1 MKYNW
6 SIIGHE
12 KQLKMIESDILNG
25 SIFHAYLLAGP
36 NSVGKNTV
44 AKKMAGI
51 LQCSND
57 FCHACPTCL
66 QVEKGVHLDTI
77 EMIDDKESIGIDDIR
92 KIIERCNMTC
102 QANYKI
108 FLIQTVERMTVAAA
122 NSFLKVLEEPP
133 QRTIFILT
141 TNNIRAV
148 LPTVVSRVRVV
159 NFAAVSAGYLE
170 KKLRELYPENDEE
183 TIKKVS
189 LFSLGKTGKAVNL
202 MENPSELAN
211 YIKVYNDVMF
221 FLEHRNITDRFS
233 YVNEFAEDEGKL
245 ETFVSILY
253 NVLRSKILDGQ
264 DAEEHIDTVLKIDE
278 AMTLIK
284 KNVNLKLVLEN
295 LMLSLK

>member
-12 KQLKMIESDILNG
+12 KQLNGIESDILNG
-25 SIFHAYLLAGP
+25 NLFHAYLLAGP

-44 AKKMAGI
+44 AKKLAGI

-57 FCHACPTCL
+57 FCHACQICL
-66 QVEKGVHLDTI
+66 QVEKGCHLDTI
-77 EMIDDKESIGIDDIR
+77 EMIDDKESIKIDDVR
-92 KIIERCNMTC
+92 KIIERCNMTR

-108 FLIQTVERMTVAAA
+108 FLIQTIERMTVDAA
-122 NSFLKVLEEPP
+122 NSFLKMLEEPP
-133 QRTIFILT
+133 ERTIFILT

-148 LPTVVSRVRVV
+148 LPTIISRVRVV

-170 KKLRELYPENDEE
+170 KKLRDIYPDHDEDI
-183 TIKKVS
+183 IKKVS

-202 MENPSELAN
+202 MENPEELAN

-221 FLEHRNITDRFS
+221 LLQHRNITDRFS
-233 YVNEFAEDEGKL
+233 YVSDLAEEEGKI
-245 ETFVSILY
+245 ETFVSILS
-253 NVLRSKILDGQ
+253 NVLRSKILDG
-264 DAEEHIDTVLKIDE
+264 ENVHEYIETLIKIDE

>member
-6 SIIGHE
+6 SIIGHS
-12 KQLKMIESDILNG
+12 KQLSVIESDILNENL
-25 SIFHAYLLAGP
+25 FHAYLLAGP

-57 FCHACPTCL
+57 FCHACPICS
-66 QVEKGVHLDTI
+66 QVEKGGHLDTI
-77 EMIDDKESIGIDDIR
+77 EMIDDKESIKIDDVR
-92 KIIERCNMTC
+92 KIIERCNMTR

-108 FLIQTVERMTVAAA
+108 FLIQTIERMTVDAA
-122 NSFLKVLEEPP
+122 NSFLKMLEEPP
-133 QRTIFILT
+133 ERTIFILT

-148 LPTVVSRVRVV
+148 LPTIISRVRVM

-170 KKLRELYPENDEE
+170 KKLRELYPDHDEDI
-183 TIKKVS
+183 IKKVS
-189 LFSLGKTGKAVNL
+189 LFSFGKTGKAVNL
-202 MENPSELAN
+202 MENPEELAN
-211 YIKVYNDVMF
+211 YIKIYNEVMF
-221 FLEHRNITDRFS
+221 FLQYRNVADRFS
-233 YVNEFAEDEGKL
+233 YVNNLAEDEGKI
-245 ETFVSILY
+245 ETFVSILS
-253 NVLRSKILDGQ
+253 NVLRSKILDGEN
-264 DAEEHIDTVLKIDE
+264 AEEHIETVLKIDE

>member
-12 KQLKMIESDILNG
+12 NQLKLIESDVLSGNV
-25 SIFHAYLLAGP
+25 FHAYLLAGP

-57 FCHACPTCL
+57 FCHDCPTCI
-66 QVEKGVHLDTI
+66 QVEKGGHLDTI
-77 EMIDDKESIGIDDIR
+77 EMIDDKASIKIDDVR
-92 KIIERCNMTC
+92 KIIERCNMTR

-108 FLIQTVERMTVAAA
+108 FLIQTIERMTIEAA
-122 NSFLKVLEEPP
+122 NSFLKMLEEPP
-133 QRTIFILT
+133 ERTIFILT
-141 TNNIRAV
+141 TNNLGSV
-148 LPTVVSRVRVV
+148 SPTILSRVRVV
-159 NFAAVSAGYLE
+159 NFAPVSAGYLE
-170 KKLRELYPENDEE
+170 KKLREMYPDHDEDI
-183 TIKKVS
+183 IKKVS

-202 MENPSELAN
+202 MENPDSLAE
-211 YIKVYNDVMF
+211 YVKVYSDVMF

-233 YVNEFAEDEGKL
+233 YVNDLSEDEGKI

-253 NVLRSKILDGQ
+253 NVLRSKILDGENT
-264 DAEEHIDTVLKIDE
+264 EEHIDTVLKLDE

>member
-6 SIIGHE
+6 SIIGHS
-12 KQLKMIESDILNG
+12 KQLSVIESDILNG
-25 SIFHAYLLAGP
+25 NLFHAYLLAGP

-57 FCHACPTCL
+57 FCHACPVCL
-66 QVEKGVHLDTI
+66 QVEKGGHLDTI
-77 EMIDDKESIGIDDIR
+77 EMIDDKESIKIDDVR
-92 KIIERCNMTC
+92 KIIERCNMTR

-108 FLIQTVERMTVAAA
+108 FLIQTIERMTVEAA
-122 NSFLKVLEEPP
+122 NSFLKMLEEPP
-133 QRTIFILT
+133 ERTIFILT

-148 LPTVVSRVRVV
+148 LPTIISRVRVM
-159 NFAAVSAGYLE
+159 NFAAVSSGYLE
-170 KKLRELYPENDEE
+170 KKLRELYPDHDEDI
-183 TIKKVS
+183 IKKVS

-202 MENPSELAN
+202 MENPEELAN
-211 YIKVYNDVMF
+211 YIKIYNEVMF
-221 FLEHRNITDRFS
+221 FLQYRNIADRFS
-233 YVNEFAEDEGKL
+233 YVNDLAEDEGKI
-245 ETFVSILY
+245 ETFVSILS
-253 NVLRSKILDGQ
+253 NVLRSKILDGENT
-264 DAEEHIDTVLKIDE
+264 EEHIKTVLKIDE